1 MFLLCVKQNILSI
14 VHNFAREKTCAGG
27 FISAQAKSQIRAGRV
42 FLPERKNQNCIT
54 VLALF

>member
-14 VHNFAREKTCAGG
+14 VHNQARGKTCAGG
-27 FISAQAKSQIRAGRV
+27 FISARAKSQTGAGRQSSC
-42 FLPERKNQNCIT
+42 LWKNQNCIT